1 MPAGGTRMGN
11 ARSTESPIRM
21 KLSRSLRTDS
31 PLVSYGIALAST
43 ALTSAVVAAL
53 RAMVPNT
60 HASMLYILAVLLT
73 AVLSGRGPA
82 VVAAVLAF
90 LAFDYLFVE
99 PRYSIT
105 VADPAEWLS
114 LFIFLVTALVTG
126 QLAANLRRTAAE
138 AMRREWEASLL
149 FEVVRNLQNPDFNG
163 ALESIAELLR
173 RAFAVDGVILLVSLQ
188 PGDKPLRVVSGDV
201 EDVDGML
208 ESGVSTVLREASL
221 PGEKTVLGRWVRVI
235 GPVADRSRQ
244 RTCSRY
250 QVPLSAGDQRLGWL
264 VLISRQERQFT
275 PEESRLLLGIVTQL
289 ASALERERLRAKA
302 MEAEILRRTNELKT
316 ALLNAVSHDLRTPL
330 ASILA
335 AAESL
340 LQPDVQWTPEEQ
352 RELLETIV
360 AEARRL
366 DLLVEGLLDVSRIEA
381 GRLRLDLRSISVQEL
396 VDSAL
401 QRLKA
406 RLAQHRVVVEVDPSL
421 PPVLVD
427 PEKMEQVL
435 LNILDNAVKY
445 SPPGTTI
452 RVRATMRGQR
462 VALLIED
469 EGPGIPVQEIP
480 RLFKPFVRLPSDGG
494 HRPGSGLGLAIA
506 RELVLAHGGE
516 IRAENRREGGARFT
530 LLLPVASSVPAE
542 VTEAR

>member
-1 MPAGGTRMGN
+1 
-11 ARSTESPIRM
+11 
-21 KLSRSLRTDS
+21 
-31 PLVSYGIALAST
+31 
-43 ALTSAVVAAL
+43 
-53 RAMVPNT
+53 
-60 HASMLYILAVLLT
+60 MLYILAVLL
-73 AVLSGRGPA
+73 AALVGGRGPA
-82 VVAAVLAF
+82 VLAAVLAF
-90 LAFDYLFVE
+90 FEFDYFFVE

-126 QLAANLRRTAAE
+126 ELAANLRRKAAE
-138 AMRREWEASLL
+138 AMSREREASLL
-149 FEVVRNLQNPDFNG
+149 FEVLRSLQNPDFAG
-163 ALESIAELLR
+163 SLQSVAELLR
-173 RAFAVDGVILLVSLQ
+173 RAFAVDGVLLLVSLQ
-188 PGDKPLRVVSGDV
+188 PGGKPLRVVSGDV
-201 EDVDGML
+201 EDVDGTL
-208 ESGVSTVLREASL
+208 ESGVSTVLQETSQ
-221 PGEKTVLGRWVRVI
+221 PGATEVLGRWVRVI
-235 GPVADRSRQ
+235 GPVTGRSRQ
-244 RTCSRY
+244 RACSRY
-250 QVPLSAGDQRLGWL
+250 QVPLVVGDRRLGWL

-275 PEESRLLLGIVTQL
+275 REESRLLLAIVTQL
-289 ASALERERLRAKA
+289 ASALERERLRSAA
-302 MEAEILRRTNELKT
+302 MEAEILRRTNELKA

-340 LQPDVQWTPEEQ
+340 LQPDVQWMPEEQ

-381 GRLRLDLRSISVQEL
+381 GRLRLDLRPVSVQEL

-421 PPVLVD
+421 PPLLVD
-427 PEKMEQVL
+427 PEKIEQVL

-445 SPPGTTI
+445 SPPGATI
-452 RVRATMRGQR
+452 RVRAAKRGER

-469 EGPGIPVQEIP
+469 EGPGIPVQELP

-494 HRPGSGLGLAIA
+494 HRPGSGLGLSIA

-516 IRAENRREGGARFT
+516 IFAENRREGGARFT
-530 LLLPVASSVPAE
+530 VLLPVASSVPVGA
-542 VTEAR
+542 TESP